1 MGTVAIFGAGVMGET
16 LLSGLVRAGRDA
28 GDIIVTE
35 RREDRAAELRA
46 KYGVRSMG
54 NAQAAA
60 AADTLVLVVKPQ
72 DMGGLLEEIRD
83 HLTPG
88 SLVVSLAA
96 GITTAYLQ
104 ERLPEGTPV
113 VRVMPNTP
121 ALVDQ
126 GMAAIS
132 AGSHCDEAHL
142 AEAEQLLRSCG
153 KVLRVPEKHQDAVTA
168 ISGSG
173 PAYIFYVVEAMIE
186 AGVLLGMPRSTS
198 TELVVQTL
206 YGAAT
211 MLKETGQHP
220 TVLREQVSSPGGTT
234 MAALR
239 QLDDHKVRAAF
250 LTAMEAA
257 AARSAE
263 LASGND

>member
-46 KYGVRSMG
+46 KYGVRSMS
-54 NAQAAA
+54 NADAAA

-83 HLTPG
+83 HLTSG

-96 GITTAYLQ
+96 GITTSYLQ

-142 AEAEQLLRSCG
+142 AEAEQ
-153 KVLRVPEKHQDAVTA
+153 
-168 ISGSG
+168 
-173 PAYIFYVVEAMIE
+173 
-186 AGVLLGMPRSTS
+186 
-198 TELVVQTL
+198 
-206 YGAAT
+206 
-211 MLKETGQHP
+211 
-220 TVLREQVSSPGGTT
+220 VLREQVSSPGGTT